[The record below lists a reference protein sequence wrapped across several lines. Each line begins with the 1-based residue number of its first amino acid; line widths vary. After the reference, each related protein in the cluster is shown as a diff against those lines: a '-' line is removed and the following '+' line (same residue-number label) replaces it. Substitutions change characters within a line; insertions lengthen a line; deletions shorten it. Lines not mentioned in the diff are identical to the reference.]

1 MLFSVLRTF
10 GCSGLSKA
18 SQLLGFFR
26 KRIHDCL
33 RNAGCLIRSLSVP
46 LWRKAFLSAQVDFNH
61 PDGHL
66 CPDGMVSVS
75 LRKKRIMNNKQ
86 SSLDF
91 NEDSQTTSNDTQPLA
106 LGEVRTVG
114 NYQVRNFKGFYQ
126 SREGKEGAWK
136 FHISGF
142 DSTTT
147 GSAGFCTLILANG
160 GREEVPI
167 DAKDRISVLGAK
179 YGRENWIH

>member
-1 MLFSVLRTF
+1 
-10 GCSGLSKA
+10 
-18 SQLLGFFR
+18 
-26 KRIHDCL
+26 
-33 RNAGCLIRSLSVP
+33 
-46 LWRKAFLSAQVDFNH
+46 
-61 PDGHL
+61 
-66 CPDGMVSVS
+66 
-75 LRKKRIMNNKQ
+75 MNNKQ

-91 NEDSQTTSNDTQPLA
+91 NEDSQTTSNDNQPLA